1 MENGIN
7 PFSIFPSPILPPN
20 MRNLWIFISR
30 YNAFFLFIIFFIV
43 GIYLTIKNN
52 AYPRSVTL
60 NSSNEIVGNAYEQL
74 NVLKRYLN
82 LGMVNDSLAAENAKL
97 KSQLLALTTV
107 DSAKDTKVIDTLTNQ
122 QYTYLAA
129 KVVKNSITL
138 RNNVMT
144 INKGSVDGIEAGMA
158 VISPQKGVV
167 GFIRDVSAHLATI
180 QSLLHKDT
188 KISIT
193 LKKTN
198 ALGSLVWG
206 ENNFDIRKAFIK
218 EVPNHIKMNVG
229 DTVITSGFGKFPAGI
244 LVGRLSKTG
253 VATNDNFLSGELNLF
268 NDFGTLQYVYVI
280 KDKLAK
286 EQDLLENPVTP
297 K

>member
-1 MENGIN
+1 
-7 PFSIFPSPILPPN
+7 

-30 YNAFFLFIIFFIV
+30 YNAFFLFFIFFLI
-43 GIYLTIKNN
+43 GIYLTVKNN
-52 AYPRSVTL
+52 AYQRSATL
-60 NSSNEIVGNAYEQL
+60 NSTNEVVGTAYERL
-74 NVLKRYLN
+74 NVFKRYLN
-82 LGMVNDSLAAENAKL
+82 LGVVNDSLAAENAKL
-97 KSQLLALTTV
+97 KTKLLALTTV
-107 DSAKDTKVIDTLTNQ
+107 DSTKEVQVIDTVTNQ

-144 INKGSVDGIEAGMA
+144 INKGTLDGIETGMA
-158 VISPQKGVV
+158 VISPQRGVV

-188 KISIT
+188 KISVVI
-193 LKKTN
+193 KKDN

-206 ENNFDIRKAFIK
+206 DNNFDIRKAFIK

-229 DTVITSGFGKFPAGI
+229 DTVVTSGFGQFPEGI
-244 LVGRLSKTG
+244 LVGKLSKTNI
-253 VATNDNFLSGELNLF
+253 ATNDNFLSAELNLF

-280 KDKLAK
+280 KNKLAK
-286 EQDLLENPVTP
+286 EQQLLETPV
-297 K
+297 KAK

>member
-1 MENGIN
+1 
-7 PFSIFPSPILPPN
+7 

-52 AYPRSVTL
+52 SYPRSATL
-60 NSSNEIVGNAYEQL
+60 NSSNEVVGNAYENL
-74 NVLKRYLN
+74 NILKRYLN

-107 DSAKDTKVIDTLTNQ
+107 DSAKDVKVNDTVTKQ

-144 INKGSVDGIEAGMA
+144 INKGSVDGIETGMA

-167 GFIRDVSAHLATI
+167 GFIRDVSTHLATI

-188 KISIT
+188 KISVT

-229 DTVITSGFGKFPAGI
+229 DTVVTSGFGKFPSGI
-244 LVGRLSKTG
+244 PVGRLIKTG
-253 VATNDNFLSGELNLF
+253 IATNDNFLSGELNLF

-286 EQDLLENPVTP
+286 EQEILENPVTP

>member
-1 MENGIN
+1 
-7 PFSIFPSPILPPN
+7 

-30 YNAFFLFIIFFIV
+30 YNAFFLFIIFFIT
-43 GIYLTIKNN
+43 GIYLTVKNN
-52 AYPRSVTL
+52 SYQRSVTL
-60 NSSNEIVGNAYEQL
+60 NSSNEVVGTAYERL
-74 NVLKRYLN
+74 NVFKRYLN
-82 LGMVNDSLAAENAKL
+82 LGKVNDSLAAENAKL
-97 KSQLLALTTV
+97 KTTLLALTTV
-107 DSAKDTKVIDTLTNQ
+107 DSAKDVKVIDTTTNQ

-144 INKGSVDGIEAGMA
+144 INKGTIDGLETGMA

-188 KISIT
+188 KISVNI
-193 LKKTN
+193 KKSN

-206 ENNFDIRKAFIK
+206 DNNFDIRKAFIK

-229 DTVITSGFGKFPAGI
+229 DTVVTSGFGKFPAGI
-244 LVGRLSKTG
+244 LVGRLSKTNI
-253 VATNDNFLSGELNLF
+253 ATNDNFLSAELNLF
-268 NDFGTLQYVYVI
+268 NDFATLQYVYVI
-280 KDKLAK
+280 KNKLAK
-286 EQDLLENPVTP
+286 EQELLENPV
-297 K
+297 KAKE

>member
-1 MENGIN
+1 
-7 PFSIFPSPILPPN
+7 

-30 YNAFFLFIIFFIV
+30 YNAFFLFIIFFMI
-43 GIYLTIKNN
+43 GIYLTVKNN
-52 AYPRSVTL
+52 SYQRSVTL
-60 NSSNEIVGNAYEQL
+60 NSTNEVVGTAYERL
-74 NVLKRYLN
+74 NVFKRYLN
-82 LGMVNDSLAAENAKL
+82 LGMVNDSLVAENAKL
-97 KSQLLALTTV
+97 KTRLLNLTTV
-107 DSAKDTKVIDTLTNQ
+107 DSAKDTKVIDTTTNQ

-144 INKGSVDGIEAGMA
+144 INKGTLDGIEANMA
-158 VISPQKGVV
+158 VISPQQGVV
-167 GFIRDVSAHLATI
+167 GFIRDVSPHLATI

-188 KISIT
+188 KISIVI
-193 LKKTN
+193 KKNN
-198 ALGSLVWG
+198 AIGSLVWG
-206 ENNFDIRKAFIK
+206 DGNFDIKKALVK

-229 DTVITSGFGKFPAGI
+229 DTIVTSGFGKFPAGI
-244 LVGRLSKTG
+244 LVGRLSKTNI
-253 VATNDNFLSGELNLF
+253 ATNDNFLSGEVSLF

-286 EQDLLENPVTP
+286 EQETLENPVKP

>member
-1 MENGIN
+1 
-7 PFSIFPSPILPPN
+7 

-30 YNAFFLFIIFFIV
+30 YNAFFLFFIFFLI

-52 AYPRSVTL
+52 AYQRSATL
-60 NSSNEIVGNAYEQL
+60 NSTNEVVGTAYERL
-74 NVLKRYLN
+74 NVFKRYLN
-82 LGMVNDSLAAENAKL
+82 LGVVNDSLAAENAKL
-97 KSQLLALTTV
+97 KTKLLALTTV
-107 DSAKDTKVIDTLTNQ
+107 DSTKEVQFIDTVTNQ

-144 INKGSVDGIEAGMA
+144 INKGTIDGIEIGMA

-167 GFIRDVSAHLATI
+167 GFIRDVSTHLATI

-188 KISIT
+188 KISVVI
-193 LKKTN
+193 KKDN

-206 ENNFDIRKAFIK
+206 DNNFDIRKAFIK
-218 EVPNHIKMNVG
+218 EVPNHIKMSIG
-229 DTVITSGFGKFPAGI
+229 DTVVTSGFAKFPAGI
-244 LVGRLSKTG
+244 LVGKLTKTNI
-253 VATNDNFLSGELNLF
+253 ATNDNFLSAELSLF

-286 EQDLLENPVTP
+286 EQELLENPVKP

>member
-1 MENGIN
+1 
-7 PFSIFPSPILPPN
+7 

-52 AYPRSVTL
+52 SYPRSVTL
-60 NSSNEIVGNAYEQL
+60 NSSNEVVGNAYENL

-97 KSQLLALTTV
+97 KTQLLALTTV
-107 DSAKDTKVIDTLTNQ
+107 DSAKDVKVNDTITKQ

-144 INKGSVDGIEAGMA
+144 INKGSVDGIETGMA

-167 GFIRDVSAHLATI
+167 GFIRDVSSHLATI

-188 KISIT
+188 KISVT

-229 DTVITSGFGKFPAGI
+229 DTVVTSGFGKFPSGI
-244 LVGRLSKTG
+244 PVGRLIKTG

-286 EQDLLENPVTP
+286 EQEILENPVIP

>member
-1 MENGIN
+1 
-7 PFSIFPSPILPPN
+7 

-30 YNAFFLFIIFFIV
+30 YNAFFLFIIFFII

-60 NSSNEIVGNAYEQL
+60 NSSNEIVGNAYENL

-97 KSQLLALTTV
+97 KSKLLAITTV
-107 DSAKDTKVIDTLTNQ
+107 DSAKDIKVSDTVTNQ

-144 INKGSVDGIEAGMA
+144 INKGSVDGIETGMA

-188 KISIT
+188 KISVT

-206 ENNFDIRKAFIK
+206 ENNFDIRRAFIK

-244 LVGRLSKTG
+244 PVGRLIKTG

-286 EQDLLENPVTP
+286 EQDLLENPVIP

>member
-1 MENGIN
+1 
-7 PFSIFPSPILPPN
+7 

-52 AYPRSVTL
+52 SYPRSVTL
-60 NSSNEIVGNAYEQL
+60 NSSNEVVGNAYENL

-107 DSAKDTKVIDTLTNQ
+107 DSAKDVKVNDTLTNQ

-144 INKGSVDGIEAGMA
+144 INKGSVDGIKTGMA

-167 GFIRDVSAHLATI
+167 GFIRDVSLHLATI

-188 KISIT
+188 RISVT

-198 ALGSLVWG
+198 AFGSLVWG

-218 EVPNHIKMNVG
+218 DIPNHIKMNVG
-229 DTVITSGFGKFPAGI
+229 DTVVTSGFGEFPAGI

-286 EQDLLENPVTP
+286 EQEILENPVNP

>member
-1 MENGIN
+1 
-7 PFSIFPSPILPPN
+7 

-30 YNAFFLFIIFFIV
+30 YNAFFLFIIFF
-43 GIYLTIKNN
+43 GIGVYLTVKNN
-52 AYPRSVTL
+52 SYQRSVTL
-60 NSSNEIVGNAYEQL
+60 NSTNEVVGTAYERL
-74 NVLKRYLN
+74 NIFKRYLN

-97 KSQLLALTTV
+97 KTTLLRLTTV
-107 DSAKDTKVIDTLTNQ
+107 DTATDKKVIDTVTNQ

-144 INKGSVDGIEAGMA
+144 INKGSLDGIEANMA

-167 GFIRDVSAHLATI
+167 GFIRDVSDHLATI

-188 KISIT
+188 KISVVI
-193 LKKTN
+193 KKNN
-198 ALGSLVWG
+198 AIGSLVWG
-206 ENNFDIRKAFIK
+206 DGNFDIQKAFIK

-229 DTVITSGFGKFPAGI
+229 DTIVTSGYGKFPAGI
-244 LVGRLSKTG
+244 PVGRLSKTNI
-253 VATNDNFLSGELNLF
+253 ATNDNFLSGEVNLF

-286 EQDLLENPVTP
+286 EQDILENPVKP

>member
-1 MENGIN
+1 
-7 PFSIFPSPILPPN
+7 

-30 YNAFFLFIIFFIV
+30 YNAFFLFIIFFII
-43 GIYLTIKNN
+43 GIYLTVKNN
-52 AYPRSVTL
+52 SYQRSVTL
-60 NSSNEIVGNAYEQL
+60 NSTNEIVGSTYERL
-74 NVLKRYLN
+74 NVFKGYLN
-82 LGMVNDSLAAENAKL
+82 LGMVNDSLIAENAKL
-97 KSQLLALTTV
+97 KTKLLSLTTV
-107 DSAKDTKVIDTLTNQ
+107 DSAKDTKVIDTTTNQ

-144 INKGSVDGIEAGMA
+144 INKGTLDGIEANMA
-158 VISPQKGVV
+158 VISPQQGVV
-167 GFIRDVSAHLATI
+167 GFIRDVSPHLATI

-188 KISIT
+188 KISVVI
-193 LKKTN
+193 KKNN
-198 ALGSLVWG
+198 AIGSLVWG
-206 ENNFDIRKAFIK
+206 DGNFDIKKALVK

-229 DTVITSGFGKFPAGI
+229 DTVVTSGFGKFPAGI
-244 LVGRLSKTG
+244 LVGRLSKTNI
-253 VATNDNFLSGELNLF
+253 ATNDNFLSGEVSLF

-286 EQDLLENPVTP
+286 EQETLENPVKP